1 MTSLLVRGKVHT
13 FDASRPVATNLLLRD
28 GVVQEVGSDAEHAD
42 RIIELEPDEIVQP
55 GWRDDH
61 LHLLATLATHSS
73 VDVSGTA
80 SLADL
85 LDLLRSSSA
94 GANGWMRAW
103 GYEPSFLQE
112 KRHPTA

>member
-55 GWRDDH
+55 GGEMTTCIFSQHWPFIPQLTCR
-61 LHLLATLATHSS
+61 
-73 VDVSGTA
+73 VP
-80 SLADL
+80 
-85 LDLLRSSSA
+85 LRSQICWICLGLVQLEQTA
-94 GANGWMRAW
+94 GCVHGDMSRA
-103 GYEPSFLQE
+103 FC
-112 KRHPTA
+112 KRSVTRRN

>member
-61 LHLLATLATHSS
+61 LHLLATLATHSFIK
-73 VDVSGTA
+73 
-80 SLADL
+80 L
-85 LDLLRSSSA
+85 LFGSPI
-94 GANGWMRAW
+94 AW
-103 GYEPSFLQE
+103 ENYIKLGKKIHHTIYS
-112 KRHPTA
+112 